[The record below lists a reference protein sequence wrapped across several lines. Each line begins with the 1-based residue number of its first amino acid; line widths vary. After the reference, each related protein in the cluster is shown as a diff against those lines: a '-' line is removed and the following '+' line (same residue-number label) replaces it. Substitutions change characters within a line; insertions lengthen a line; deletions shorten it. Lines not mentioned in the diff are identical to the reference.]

1 MNCGPDVFARPFQ
14 APLSG
19 LIHQVHHE
27 RYERHDDEYPC
38 EQNQC
43 RKHLLH
49 KIDLQRKEGCKRCP
63 HPLSSFLLAEL
74 LDELLSR
81 LLAEFHR
88 NDSPRTVPK
97 YLDAIHRPK
106 DATSIKDVTRSN
118 FHGTWEFSFVALLMQ
133 NY

>member
-19 LIHQVHHE
+19 LIYQVHHE
-27 RYERHDDEYPC
+27 RYERHDDEYPG

-74 LDELLSR
+74 PVELLSE
-81 LLAEFHR
+81 LLAEFHL
-88 NDSPRTVPK
+88 NDSPRTLPNP
-97 YLDAIHRPK
+97 LDAIHRPK
-106 DATSIKDVTRSN
+106 DATCIKDAAPSV
-118 FHGTWEFSFVALLMQ
+118 FHGTWEVCFVALLME
-133 NY
+133 